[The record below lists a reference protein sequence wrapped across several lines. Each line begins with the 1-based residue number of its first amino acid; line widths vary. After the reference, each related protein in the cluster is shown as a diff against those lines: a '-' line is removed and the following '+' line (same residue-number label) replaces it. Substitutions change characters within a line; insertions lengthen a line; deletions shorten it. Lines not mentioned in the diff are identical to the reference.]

1 MEFALNMALRR
12 LDAREDTRLE
22 RLAADVA
29 DVESALRD
37 YDRRHDRPPV
47 FVGRASERAFLHD
60 TVAAAQSGAEGITA
74 VVQGVPGVGK
84 SALSRQF
91 QKEIGATMVDGK
103 LVAVVAKDCDF
114 FNRPPVSMVKELAAD
129 LAEQAMSCIDPLLPF
144 DMLPWLA
151 TKQKLGVSLY
161 AALCTFA
168 AKMNLDSSL
177 SLGAALDTFAENV
190 WPAGVTLILAVD
202 EMQNMEDTPQVRRN
216 LQAIHGK
223 RFDTNIAIVGFGL
236 QNTAARLRGLGLSR
250 LGADQVRAL
259 GCMDGTDAAR
269 LVDETFDHLGL
280 ASEHDRWRYYAGRLG
295 FGFEDWTCWR
305 NAAKAV
311 ILEESANF
319 PHHLVGGVRAV
330 CRIVLAGE
338 LRHPGRRELS
348 MLRERCRNSKREY
361 CAARLAPVANH
372 TLALAAALRNTND
385 AGEVDTAVVLGA
397 LEECGNDGRDTD
409 AETATTVLDNLF
421 DTGLLQRR
429 GATMAAVEVPSLAG
443 YLADELDRSLLAGGV
458 GARTLAAALQIKLPK

>member
-1 MEFALNMALRR
+1 MQMPAHIEA
-12 LDAREDTRLE
+12 
-22 RLAADVA
+22 
-29 DVESALRD
+29 ALRD
-37 YDRRHDRPPV
+37 YDRRRDRASPPV

-84 SALSRQF
+84 SALCRQF
-91 QKEIGATMVDGK
+91 EKELRAATADGK
-103 LVAVVAKDCDF
+103 PVAVVAKDCDF
-114 FNRPPVSMVKELAAD
+114 FARPPVSMVKELAAD
-129 LAEQAMSCIDPLLPF
+129 VPVRMDLLRRLPGFEKAEDHVGRAIGFATALLKRGSSLDLALQA
-144 DMLPWLA
+144 
-151 TKQKLGVSLY
+151 
-161 AALCTFA
+161 
-168 AKMNLDSSL
+168 MNLDSSS
-177 SLGAALDTFAENV
+177 SLGAALDTFAENM

-250 LGADQVRAL
+250 LGADQVCAL

-280 ASEHDRWRYYAGRLG
+280 ASEHDRWRYYARQLG

-361 CAARLAPVANH
+361 YAARLAPVANH

-385 AGEVDTAVVLGA
+385 AGEVDAALVLGA

-443 YLADELDRSLLAGGV
+443 YLADELDRSLAAGGV
-458 GARTLAAALQIKLPK
+458 AARRLAAALQIKLPK